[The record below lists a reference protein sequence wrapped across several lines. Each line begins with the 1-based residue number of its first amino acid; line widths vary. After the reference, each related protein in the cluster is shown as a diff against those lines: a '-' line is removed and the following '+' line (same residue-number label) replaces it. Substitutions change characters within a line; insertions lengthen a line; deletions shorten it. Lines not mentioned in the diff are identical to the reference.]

1 MVSKRP
7 SLSLGQA
14 QQAGLKAQ
22 GLWQKPRSTQSSKA
36 DIHALTARFGAV
48 QLDTI
53 SVLAR
58 SHELVA
64 YARLGAMPRAT
75 VESGYWRPAPHAT
88 HFEYWSH
95 AASILP
101 IEMWPLFEFRRE
113 QFRERGFRWHKTSNS
128 TVEQIKRQLRTEG
141 PLTTTSMGGAKKGSY
156 WWEWSDAKIAIEY
169 LLDIGEVVCTNRIGW
184 QRQYDLA
191 ERALGKAAQRSTP
204 TIEALET
211 LLHGSL
217 KILGVATRDDILDVH
232 RLKASGSLKS
242 ELMEAW
248 NNFVESPL
256 VVEVDVEDW
265 PTAYASAEIL
275 SQLDRTKPNHSVLL
289 SPFDPMI
296 WYRPR
301 LQRMFDMEYRI
312 ESYTPA
318 AKRVFGYFA
327 MPVLHRGKLIA
338 RVDPGREGTTLV
350 AKTTTFQV
358 GQLTEDAITGTA
370 AALKEAARWVGCN
383 EIKIDN
389 TASAKVKKEL
399 QRLVNAD

>member
-14 QQAGLKAQ
+14 QQAALKAQ
-22 GLWQKPRSTQSSKA
+22 GLWQRPKAGGGTKA

-64 YARLGAMPRAT
+64 YARLGAMPRT
-75 VESGYWRPAPHAT
+75 EVEAGYWQPAPHAT

-101 IEMWPLFEFRRE
+101 IEMWPLFEFRRA
-113 QFRERGFRWHKTSNS
+113 QFRDRGFRWHKSSNS
-128 TVEQIKRQLRTEG
+128 ALERIKRQLQADG

-191 ERALGKAAQRSTP
+191 ERALGTFAHRATP
-204 TIEALET
+204 TVEALEV
-211 LLHGSL
+211 LLHNSL
-217 KILGVATRDDILDVH
+217 KNLGVAARDDILDVH
-232 RLKASGSLKS
+232 RLKASGTLKRD
-242 ELMEAW
+242 LNQAW
-248 NNFVESPL
+248 NNFVESPK
-256 VVEVDVEDW
+256 VIEVEVEGW
-265 PTAYASAEIL
+265 PTSYASAEIL
-275 SQLDRTKPNHSVLL
+275 EQLDRTKAKRSVLL

-327 MPVLHRGKLIA
+327 MPVLHGGNLIA
-338 RVDPGREGTTLV
+338 RIDPGREGSTLV
-350 AKTTTFQV
+350 AKTITFQL
-358 GQLTEDAITGTA
+358 GQLNDDAFMGTA
-370 AALKEAARWVGCN
+370 AALKEAATWVGCSD
-383 EIKIDN
+383 IRIDK
-389 TASAKVKKEL
+389 TPSVKVKKEL
-399 QRLVNAD
+399 QRLVNK